1 VDAEG
6 CFRISILKVP
16 DTRTGYRVRLFFSL
30 SLHSKDLAL
39 LEKIQESLG
48 GVGKIYKHG
57 PFSIQLRVYLME
69 ELKILINYFD
79 KYPLITQKYADYQ
92 LFKQAFLLI
101 DNKEHLTEEGLQK
114 LVAIRASM
122 NLGNSVA
129 LKAAFLPSSP
139 APPGRR
145 GGRYNPSYKTFSGKS
160 VNSSCSAPN

>member
-1 VDAEG
+1 
-6 CFRISILKVP
+6 
-16 DTRTGYRVRLFFSL
+16 
-30 SLHSKDLAL
+30 
-39 LEKIQESLG
+39 
-48 GVGKIYKHG
+48 
-57 PFSIQLRVYLME
+57 ME

-160 VNSSCSAPN
+160 VNSRSQLNSWVYKRRRMFFCKIKRIILISNGL

>member
-1 VDAEG
+1 
-6 CFRISILKVP
+6 
-16 DTRTGYRVRLFFSL
+16 
-30 SLHSKDLAL
+30 

-139 APPGRR
+139 APLLLLAQQRTAKQ
-145 GGRYNPSYKTFSGKS
+145 GGVCCAAVHWLPPPPYGCGAGQQWGEGADIIPVTRPRHGWKIS
-160 VNSSCSAPN
+160 